1 MVDDAKYYRRF
12 IEKAPT
18 MNMRKDE
25 MIVFMSK
32 HEIEI
37 PNPIP
42 TKLVLLEKMWKKKYW
57 KTVSHWLYDWKSWL
71 FFSTVAHIIAYW
83 VP

>member
-1 MVDDAKYYRRF
+1 
-12 IEKAPT
+12 

-42 TKLVLLEKMWKKKYW
+42 TKLVLLEKMWKKNIEKQ
-57 KTVSHWLYDWKSWL
+57 
-71 FFSTVAHIIAYW
+71 
-83 VP
+83 

>member
-42 TKLVLLEKMWKKKYW
+42 TKLVLLEKIWKKNIEKQ
-57 KTVSHWLYDWKSWL
+57 
-71 FFSTVAHIIAYW
+71 
-83 VP
+83 